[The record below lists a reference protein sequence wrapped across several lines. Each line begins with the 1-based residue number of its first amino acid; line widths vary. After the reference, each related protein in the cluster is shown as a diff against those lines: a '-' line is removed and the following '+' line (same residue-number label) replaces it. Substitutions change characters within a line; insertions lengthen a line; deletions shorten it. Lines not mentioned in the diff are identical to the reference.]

1 MNCFVR
7 ASKYL
12 YRKKRKAILLL
23 LLFLVINVMVS
34 GTLAIRASS
43 LRLAEELRKN
53 SEGKIMLESLDRQSG
68 FEEQDLQEI
77 MAAEN
82 INWINRISETNC
94 LSSQMFPVAGNA
106 ESEDLFDVHGYD
118 ELEKDSPFAEHIY
131 RVVEGYFPQSRDE
144 IIINK
149 YLAEKNGIQ
158 VGEKILLQSIE
169 QQAVEAVVTG
179 FFLAGDEERQT
190 ENVATVNRIENQLYA
205 TTDFV
210 NTLYGEKKFINAVVY
225 VNDPELLG
233 NTSGILAEMY
243 EGRAVI
249 SSMDNTFQ
257 RLSLTIGQTERITFL
272 ILLMTILVGGCGCRA
287 AACHVDAGQK
297 KGDCRA
303 GQPWCVKREYI
314 SANAIGGTIPVWA
327 CIYRGAGDYSIAFAC
342 RGRQNGA
349 SAGKQLHAAAFHW
362 RHDSQPL
369 CRTGRGD
376 DIDGDFCFPI
386 HEKAG
391 QRSPV
396 RNGGVV

>member
-77 MAAEN
+77 MAVEN
-82 INWINRISETNC
+82 INWINRISEARC
-94 LSSQMFPVAGNA
+94 LSSQMFPVAGNV

-131 RVVEGYFPQSRDE
+131 RIVEGYFPQSWDE
-144 IIINK
+144 IVINK

-158 VGEKILLQSIE
+158 VGEKILLQSME
-169 QQAVEAVVTG
+169 QQEVEAVVTG
-179 FFLAGDEERQT
+179 FFLVGEEERQT

-210 NTLYGEKKFINAVVY
+210 NMLSGEKNFINAVVY

-233 NTSGILAEMY
+233 STSGILAEMY

-249 SSMDNTFQ
+249 STMDNTFQ
-257 RLSLTIGQTERITFL
+257 RLSLTIGQTGRITFL
-272 ILLMTILVGGCGCRA
+272 ILLLTILIGSAVAGLLLAMWTRGRKKEIAVLISLGVSKGNIFLQLLLEELFLYGLAFIGAQVITILLLPVVGGKMEYLQGNSSMLQLSLGGMLTGLY
-287 AACHVDAGQK
+287 AGLSGVMILTEISVFPYMK
-297 KGDCRA
+297 K
-303 GQPWCVKREYI
+303 QVKEVL
-314 SANAIGGTIPVWA
+314 SEMEG
-327 CIYRGAGDYSIAFAC
+327 
-342 RGRQNGA
+342 
-349 SAGKQLHAAAFHW
+349 
-362 RHDSQPL
+362 
-369 CRTGRGD
+369 
-376 DIDGDFCFPI
+376 
-386 HEKAG
+386 
-391 QRSPV
+391 
-396 RNGGVV
+396 